1 MIETTLQRLLKYPH
15 AAVFDKDPLAEL
27 AIRVR
32 HDDPPQASRAP
43 LR

>member
-32 HDDPPQASRAP
+32 HDDG
-43 LR
+43 